1 MHLFHSLKKQS
12 GPFGEH
18 LPFGLLGKK
27 AGIAFPSFAS
37 ATVTSSD
44 METSTSVEDKVNPC
58 PDNKVNNVVFTIF
71 LVPER

>member
-27 AGIAFPSFAS
+27 AGIAFP
-37 ATVTSSD
+37 SSD